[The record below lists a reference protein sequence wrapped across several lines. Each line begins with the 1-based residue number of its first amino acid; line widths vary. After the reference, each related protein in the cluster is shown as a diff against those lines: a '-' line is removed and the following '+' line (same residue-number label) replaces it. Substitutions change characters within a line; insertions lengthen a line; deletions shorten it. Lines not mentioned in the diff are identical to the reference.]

1 MHLNELN
8 WFLQIMTHTLRNKSL
23 INKKKTHKVA
33 LNVLIMSHWLIFLGI
48 LEQIFMHF
56 GKKRL
61 FAIQIQHD
69 FIYVIYHKECLYDN
83 LLEMHY

>member
-1 MHLNELN
+1 M
-8 WFLQIMTHTLRNKSL
+8 F
-23 INKKKTHKVA
+23 
-33 LNVLIMSHWLIFLGI
+33 HWLIFLGI